1 MNHMSDDRDSM
12 RISVILSTY
21 NRPKA
26 LQVVLEALGRQ
37 DDHNFEVIVAD
48 DGSGTETRDVVNAM
62 AQKWPQC
69 NIQHVWHEKKGFRLA
84 RIRNLACKVC
94 TGEYLVFLDGDCV
107 PPPNF
112 ISKHR
117 TLSKEGWAVYGQR
130 ILANK
135 AYTEQIEENPI
146 CLFSNNYWTY
156 FHFFL
161 LARRKHINRASPAIA
176 LPGTFWRNRSPRSW
190 EKIRGCNWAIWRR
203 DYEAVNGSDESFE
216 GWGAEDKDLAVRL
229 INNGVKMKDGRNCS
243 FVLHLWHPK
252 ASREMNK
259 IQSEIVLERIRN
271 HKTLPT
277 KGLVHTNNQN
287 TNTL

>member
-26 LQVVLEALGRQ
+26 LLVVLEALGRQ

-62 AQKWPQC
+62 ATKWPQC

-94 TGEYLVFLDGDCV
+94 TGEYLVFLDGDCI

-112 ISKHR
+112 VSRHR
-117 TLSKEGWAVYGQR
+117 ALSEKGRAVYGQR
-130 ILANK
+130 ILANQQ
-135 AYTEQIEENPI
+135 YTELVETNPKQ
-146 CLFSNNYWTY
+146 LFRNNYWSCLN
-156 FHFFL
+156 FFS
-161 LARRKHINRASPAIA
+161 LAIKKHINRVFPIVS

-190 EKIRGCNWAIWRR
+190 QKIRGCNWAIWRN
-203 DYEAVNGSDESFE
+203 DYEAINGSDESFE

-229 INNGVKMKDGRNCS
+229 INQGIRLKDGRNYS
-243 FVLHLWHPK
+243 VVLHLWHPQ
-252 ASREMNK
+252 ASREKNE
-259 IQSEIVLERIRN
+259 IQSRIVIERLSN
-271 HKTLPT
+271 KTILPK
-277 KGLVHTNNQN
+277 KGLKP
-287 TNTL
+287 